1 MIVPVGV
8 GSLAHAIVQ
17 NFGPSS
23 SHPARV
29 ISAEPDAAPCLH
41 LSLAAGRLT
50 SVGEAKYT
58 SMAGLNCPTV
68 SALAWDDLRAAIR
81 PEDAVVVSD
90 DECEVAVRELA
101 EMGCEVGPCG
111 AATLAAA
118 RKVAFGE
125 GDVVVLICTEGPPQR
140 GEAN

>member
-1 MIVPVGV
+1 MPVGV

-17 NFGPSS
+17 NYGRTSA
-23 SHPARV
+23 HPARV

-50 SVGEAKYT
+50 SVTEAKYT
-58 SMAGLNCPTV
+58 AMAGLNCPTV
-68 SALAWDDLRAAIR
+68 SALGWDDLQASIR

-90 DECEVAVRELA
+90 EECQRAVEDLA
-101 EMGCEVGPCG
+101 RMGCAVGPCG

-118 RKVAFGE
+118 RKVRFGRD
-125 GDVVVLICTEGPPQR
+125 DVVVLICTEGPPQR
-140 GEAN
+140 GDVN